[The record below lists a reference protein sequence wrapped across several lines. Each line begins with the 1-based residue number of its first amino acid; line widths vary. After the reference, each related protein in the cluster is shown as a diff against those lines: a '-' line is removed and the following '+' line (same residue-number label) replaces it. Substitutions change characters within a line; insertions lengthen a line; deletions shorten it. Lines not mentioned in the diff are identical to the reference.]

1 MAEETK
7 KKILVVDDEVDIVNL
22 IKDFLELHDY
32 SVITATDGDTA
43 LRLAVSEVP
52 DLITLDIMMGN
63 KDGYETCLLLR
74 ENQTTSHIPI
84 IIVTGRSTKQAEQ
97 AAASFGADMY
107 LSKPFELQ
115 ELIDLIRR
123 FVG

>member
-1 MAEETK
+1 MAEQPK

-22 IKDFLELHDY
+22 IKDYLEINNY

-43 LRLAVSEVP
+43 LKLAFAEKP

-74 ENQTTSHIPI
+74 ENEGTNHIPI
-84 IIVTGRSTKQAEQ
+84 IIITGRSTKQAEQ

-115 ELIDLIRR
+115 ELSNLIKR
-123 FVG
+123 FIG